1 VLSWLAIIFAGK
13 TLIVLVVARLFGES
27 LQTAWR
33 TGIILG
39 HGGEFSLMLL
49 SASAASGIVADE
61 FAGPLLVATGASML
75 VGSLMVR
82 WAGLR
87 V

>member
-1 VLSWLAIIFAGK
+1 
-13 TLIVLVVARLFGES
+13 
-27 LQTAWR
+27 
-33 TGIILG
+33 
-39 HGGEFSLMLL
+39 MLL